1 MKKRKKERNGRKSI
15 NKKEKEIWNWKENGK
30 GRGRDTV
37 RDKETR
43 KED

>member
-1 MKKRKKERNGRKSI
+1 MEEKTSKKKES
-15 NKKEKEIWNWKENGK
+15 WNWKENGK